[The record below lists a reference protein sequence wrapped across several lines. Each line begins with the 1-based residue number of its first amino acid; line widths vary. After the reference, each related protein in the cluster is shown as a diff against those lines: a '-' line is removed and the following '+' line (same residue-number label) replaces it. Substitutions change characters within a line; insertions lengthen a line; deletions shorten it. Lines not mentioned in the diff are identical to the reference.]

1 MGRPPNTQARREQ
14 IVAALREELA
24 AVGYERASTKSI
36 AARANLTPGL
46 IHYHFSSKEEIL
58 LSLVEGLIRDAR
70 RRFDR
75 ILVEDS
81 PAREKLEAFVT
92 SMVGLGRTS
101 DREKVRT
108 WVTIIAE
115 AMGQTKVRNRVAK
128 WLGDDLDRLAALFRN
143 AGAAEPVDKAAAL
156 LALILGSFSLHAI
169 RVAQAPPGYA
179 ERQILRWLDGALPG

>member
-1 MGRPPNTQARREQ
+1 MGRPPNTQARRKQ
-14 IVAALREELA
+14 IVAALCEELA

-36 AARANLTPGL
+36 AARAKLTPGL

-58 LSLVEGLIRDAR
+58 LFLVEGLIGDAR

-75 ILVEDS
+75 ILAEDS
-81 PAREKLEAFVT
+81 HARAKLRSFVS

-101 DREKVRT
+101 DQGQVRT

-115 AMGQTKVRNRVAK
+115 AMGQTKVRNRIAK
-128 WLGDDLDRLAALFRN
+128 WLGDDLERLAALFRN
-143 AGAAEPVDKAAAL
+143 AGADEPVDKAAAL

-169 RVAQAPPGYA
+169 RVPQVPTGYA
-179 ERQILRWLDGALPG
+179 EGQILRWLDGVLAD